1 LYRKFNL
8 FLELY
13 EQMVNLEIIGLFLAV
28 LIGISLGLM
37 GGGGSILTVP
47 LLVYFFHVNPFLAST
62 YSLLIVGFS
71 SLLGAIPYIKNN
83 EYHIPAIVQMGI
95 PSVIVVYIT
104 KYFLVPLIPEK
115 VFISGNLGVNSDQ
128 LLLVFF
134 SLLLIVAAFAMIRK
148 TEIKPHKK
156 VSVIKLISQGILIG
170 FLTGLVGVGG
180 GFLIIP
186 VLVFVCEI
194 PMKKAV
200 GSSLI
205 IIVLNTI
212 IGLVA
217 VNDFASFDQ
226 LLLVKISVLSI
237 LGIVIGTL
245 LSKRIEGSKLKKG
258 FGWFILVMGL
268 TILFKEILP
277 CF

>member
-1 LYRKFNL
+1 
-8 FLELY
+8 
-13 EQMVNLEIIGLFLAV
+13 MVNLEIIGLFLAI

-47 LLVYFFHVNPFLAST
+47 LLVYFFQVNPFLASS
-62 YSLLIVGFS
+62 YSLLIVGIT

-83 EYHIPAIVQMGI
+83 EYHIPAIVQMGM

-134 SLLLIVAAFAMIRK
+134 SLLLIVAAYAMIRK
-148 TEIKPHKK
+148 TEIIQQKK
-156 VSVIKLISQGILIG
+156 VSVAKLISHGILIG

-186 VLVFVCEI
+186 VLVLVCEI

-205 IIVLNTI
+205 IIVLNAI

-217 VNDFASFDQ
+217 VDDFASFDQ
-226 LLLVKISVLSI
+226 LLLVKISILSI

-245 LSKRIEGSKLKKG
+245 LSKRIEGGKLKKS

-268 TILFKEILP
+268 AILFKEILP

>member
-1 LYRKFNL
+1 
-8 FLELY
+8 
-13 EQMVNLEIIGLFLAV
+13 MVNLEIIGLFLAI

-47 LLVYFFHVNPFLAST
+47 LLVYFFQVNPFLASS
-62 YSLLIVGFS
+62 YSLLIVGIT

-134 SLLLIVAAFAMIRK
+134 SLLLIVAAYAMIRK
-148 TEIKPHKK
+148 TEIIQQKK
-156 VSVIKLISQGILIG
+156 VSVAKLISHGILIG

-186 VLVFVCEI
+186 VLVLVCEI

-205 IIVLNTI
+205 IIVLNAI

-217 VNDFASFDQ
+217 VDDFASFDQ
-226 LLLVKISVLSI
+226 LLLVKISILSI

-245 LSKRIEGSKLKKG
+245 LSKRIEGGKLKKS

-268 TILFKEILP
+268 AILFKEILP

>member
-1 LYRKFNL
+1 
-8 FLELY
+8 
-13 EQMVNLEIIGLFLAV
+13 MVNLEIIGLFLAV

-62 YSLLIVGFS
+62 YSLLIVGVS
-71 SLLGAIPYIKNN
+71 SLLGAIPYIKNK
-83 EYHIPAIVQMGI
+83 EFHIPAILQMGI

-104 KYFLVPLIPEK
+104 KYFLVPLIPDQVYVSE
-115 VFISGNLGVNSDQ
+115 NYRVNSDQ

-156 VSVIKLISQGILIG
+156 VSVIQLISQGILIG

-205 IIVLNTI
+205 IIVLNAI

-226 LLLVKISVLSI
+226 LLLLKISVLSI

-277 CF
+277 YF

>member
-1 LYRKFNL
+1 
-8 FLELY
+8 
-13 EQMVNLEIIGLFLAV
+13 MVNLEIIGLFLAV

-62 YSLLIVGFS
+62 YSLLIVGVS
-71 SLLGAIPYIKNN
+71 SLLGAIPYIKNK
-83 EYHIPAIVQMGI
+83 EFHIPAILQMGI

-156 VSVIKLISQGILIG
+156 VSVIQLISQGILIG

-226 LLLVKISVLSI
+226 LLLLKISVLSI

>member
-1 LYRKFNL
+1 
-8 FLELY
+8 
-13 EQMVNLEIIGLFLAV
+13 MVDLEIVGLILAV
-28 LIGISLGLM
+28 LIGVSLGLM

-47 LLVYFFHVNPFLAST
+47 LLVYFFHVNPFVAST
-62 YSLLIVGFS
+62 YSLLIVGVS
-71 SLLGAIPYIKNN
+71 SLLGVIPYIKNK

-104 KYFLVPLIPEK
+104 KYFLVPLIPDQLY
-115 VFISGNLGVNSDQ
+115 IAGNYSVNSDQ

-148 TEIKPHKK
+148 TEASTHKK
-156 VSVIKLISQGILIG
+156 VSVIQLTSHGILIG

-186 VLVFVCEI
+186 VLVLVCEI

-205 IIVLNTI
+205 IIVLNAI
-212 IGLVA
+212 IGLMA
-217 VNDFASFDQ
+217 VKDFVSFDQ

-237 LGIVIGTL
+237 IGIVIGTL
-245 LSKRIEGSKLKKG
+245 LSKRIEGGKLKRG
-258 FGWFILVMGL
+258 FGWFLLIMGL
-268 TILFKEILP
+268 AILFKEILS

>member
-1 LYRKFNL
+1 
-8 FLELY
+8 
-13 EQMVNLEIIGLFLAV
+13 MVDLEIVGLFLAV

-62 YSLLIVGFS
+62 YSLLIVGVS
-71 SLLGAIPYIKNN
+71 SLLGAIPYIKNK
-83 EYHIPAIVQMGI
+83 EFYIPAIVQMGI

-104 KYFLVPLIPEK
+104 KYFLVPLIPDQVYVSE
-115 VFISGNLGVNSDQ
+115 NYRVNSDQ

-148 TEIKPHKK
+148 KEAKTHKK
-156 VSVIKLISQGILIG
+156 VSVIQLTSHGILIG

-186 VLVFVCEI
+186 VLVLVCEI

-205 IIVLNTI
+205 IIVFNAI
-212 IGLVA
+212 IGLYA
-217 VNDFASFDQ
+217 VKDFASFDQ
-226 LLLVKISVLSI
+226 LLLLKISVLSI

-245 LSKRIEGSKLKKG
+245 LSKRIEGGKLKKG
-258 FGWFILVMGL
+258 FGWFLLVMGL
-268 TILFKEILP
+268 AIIFKEILS
-277 CF
+277 

>member
-1 LYRKFNL
+1 MF
-8 FLELY
+8 
-13 EQMVNLEIIGLFLAV
+13 NLEIIGLFLAV

-47 LLVYFFHVNPFLAST
+47 LLVYFFQVNPFLASS
-62 YSLLIVGFS
+62 YSLLIVGIT

-134 SLLLIVAAFAMIRK
+134 SLLLIVAAYAMIRK
-148 TEIKPHKK
+148 TEIKQQKK
-156 VSVIKLISQGILIG
+156 VSVAKLISHGILIG

-186 VLVFVCEI
+186 VLVLVCEI

-205 IIVLNTI
+205 IIVLNAI
-212 IGLVA
+212 IGLIA
-217 VNDFASFDQ
+217 VDDFVSFDQ
-226 LLLVKISVLSI
+226 LLLVKISILSI

-245 LSKRIEGSKLKKG
+245 LSKRIEGGKLKKS

-268 TILFKEILP
+268 AILFKEILP

>member
-1 LYRKFNL
+1 MF
-8 FLELY
+8 
-13 EQMVNLEIIGLFLAV
+13 NLEIIGLFLAV

-47 LLVYFFHVNPFLAST
+47 LLVYFFHVNPFLASS
-62 YSLLIVGFS
+62 YSLLIVGIT
-71 SLLGAIPYIKNN
+71 SLLGAIPYIKNK
-83 EYHIPAIVQMGI
+83 EYHIPAIAQMGI

-134 SLLLIVAAFAMIRK
+134 SLLLIVAAYAMIRK
-148 TEIKPHKK
+148 TEIKQQKK
-156 VSVIKLISQGILIG
+156 VSIAKLISHGILIG

-186 VLVFVCEI
+186 VLVLVCEI

-205 IIVLNTI
+205 IIVLNAI
-212 IGLVA
+212 IGLIA
-217 VNDFASFDQ
+217 VDDFVSFDQ
-226 LLLVKISVLSI
+226 LLLVKISILSI

-245 LSKRIEGSKLKKG
+245 LSKRIEGGKLKKS

-268 TILFKEILP
+268 AILFKEILP

>member
-1 LYRKFNL
+1 
-8 FLELY
+8 
-13 EQMVNLEIIGLFLAV
+13 
-28 LIGISLGLM
+28 
-37 GGGGSILTVP
+37 
-47 LLVYFFHVNPFLAST
+47 
-62 YSLLIVGFS
+62 
-71 SLLGAIPYIKNN
+71 
-83 EYHIPAIVQMGI
+83 
-95 PSVIVVYIT
+95 
-104 KYFLVPLIPEK
+104 
-115 VFISGNLGVNSDQ
+115 
-128 LLLVFF
+128 
-134 SLLLIVAAFAMIRK
+134 
-148 TEIKPHKK
+148 
-156 VSVIKLISQGILIG
+156 
-170 FLTGLVGVGG
+170 LTGLVGVGG

>member
-1 LYRKFNL
+1 
-8 FLELY
+8 
-13 EQMVNLEIIGLFLAV
+13 MVNLEIIGLFLAV

>member
-1 LYRKFNL
+1 
-8 FLELY
+8 
-13 EQMVNLEIIGLFLAV
+13 MVDLEIVGLILAV
-28 LIGISLGLM
+28 LIGVSLGLM

-47 LLVYFFHVNPFLAST
+47 LLVYFFHVNPFVAST
-62 YSLLIVGFS
+62 YSLLIVGVS
-71 SLLGAIPYIKNN
+71 SLLGVIPYIKNK
-83 EYHIPAIVQMGI
+83 EYHIPAIVQMGL

-104 KYFLVPLIPEK
+104 KYFLVPLIPDQLY
-115 VFISGNLGVNSDQ
+115 IAGNYSVKSDQ

-148 TEIKPHKK
+148 TEAATHKK
-156 VSVIKLISQGILIG
+156 VSVIQLTSHGILIG

-186 VLVFVCEI
+186 VLVLVCEI

-205 IIVLNTI
+205 IIVLNAI
-212 IGLVA
+212 IGLMA
-217 VNDFASFDQ
+217 VKDFVSFDQ

-237 LGIVIGTL
+237 IGIVIGTL
-245 LSKRIEGSKLKKG
+245 LSKRIEGGKLKRG

-268 TILFKEILP
+268 AILFKEILS